1 MKKVIR
7 CAPGFSV
14 ALAGLLLSGC
24 GGGFVESGLGP
35 ALQRCT
41 ELPQDADTWRPG
53 CATHRNMVAVAADPR
68 DLTRA
73 RAEAP
78 RDAMRRDAVIA
89 GYARK
94 RSEGEQAAAPR
105 PASQA
110 SEKGGSQ

>member
-1 MKKVIR
+1 MRKIIR
-7 CAPGFSV
+7 RAPGISA
-14 ALAGLLLSGC
+14 ALAGMLLSGC
-24 GGGFVESGLGP
+24 GGGFIESNLGP
-35 ALQRCT
+35 PSLQRCT

-53 CATHRNMVAVAADPR
+53 CATHRNMAAVAADPR

-94 RSEGEQAAAPR
+94 RSEADQAAPR
-105 PASQA
+105 PASMA